1 MTRRPD
7 DDDTF
12 ALNAAWALMV
22 LAIVTFAMG
31 GHSLAFVFEAL
42 ALLVAFVPAEPAR

>member
-1 MTRRPD
+1 MTRRQ

-22 LAIVTFAMG
+22 LAIVVFTMG
-31 GHSLAFVFEAL
+31 GHGVAFVFEAL
-42 ALLVAFVPAEPAR
+42 ALLVAFVPTEPAR